1 MVTALNIETI
11 ASQSET
17 TSAALL
23 GLNNANAVETSYL
36 TRDEWQT
43 MIAGAFN
50 AICIENSAAL
60 LVTFDQDADYDSVNF
75 QWFRERLDRFV
86 YIDRIVVSETH
97 RGAGLAR
104 ILYEHLF
111 GLARAAGHHTVT
123 CEVNAVPPNPGS
135 DAFHARM
142 GFEEMGLAE
151 LADRGKTVRYFSKR
165 LL

>member
-1 MVTALNIETI
+1 MTALTIETI
-11 ASQSET
+11 ASQDEEMN
-17 TSAALL
+17 AALIA
-23 GLNNANAVETSYL
+23 LNNANAIETSFL
-36 TRDEWQT
+36 TSENWQS
-43 MIAGAFN
+43 MIAGAFS
-50 AICIENSAAL
+50 ATCMKGPAAL
-60 LVTFDQDADYDSVNF
+60 LITFDQDANYDSVNF

-86 YIDRIVVSETH
+86 YIDRIVVSENH

-104 ILYEHLF
+104 ILYDRLF
-111 GLARAAGHHTVT
+111 TLARAAGHHTVT

-151 LADRGKTVRYFSKR
+151 LADRGKTVRYFAKR